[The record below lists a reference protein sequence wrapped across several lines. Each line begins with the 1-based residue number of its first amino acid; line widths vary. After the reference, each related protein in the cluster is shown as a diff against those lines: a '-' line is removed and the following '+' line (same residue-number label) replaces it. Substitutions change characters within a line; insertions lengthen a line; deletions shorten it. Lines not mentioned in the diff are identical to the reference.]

1 MRAPWCLSG
10 LHWLLQVW
18 VKQAGQQQPSLW
30 LEAVVSKV
38 GPNGSYEV
46 TYTEDGRRE
55 ANVKAR

>member
-1 MRAPWCLSG
+1 MSG

-18 VKQAGQQQPSLW
+18 VKQAGQQQPSVW